1 MTNNIDNAALRLLR
15 ADMDTLAHHLSRLDR
30 GSRHQL
36 ARTVAEM
43 LERVTAVHYLG
54 CEHRPQE
61 TRR

>member
-36 ARTVAEM
+36 ARVVAEM
-43 LERVTAVHYLG
+43 LERVTA
-54 CEHRPQE
+54 PQN